1 MPLTGRLSQK
11 VVGREMRHQT
21 TEFRHRAFSDRPAT
35 VTRRIDID
43 HGLDYNLPVVADVGC
58 IFVDLYPTESQGDR
72 HENTDAD
79 AAISDR
85 NCRST
90 R

>member
-1 MPLTGRLSQK
+1 MLWSQNK
-11 VVGREMRHQT
+11 SDVAKSFSNRD
-21 TEFRHRAFSDRPAT
+21 EFRHRAFSDRPAT

-43 HGLDYNLPVVADVGC
+43 HGIDYNLPVVADVGC
-58 IFVDLYPTESQGDR
+58 IFVDLYPKESQGDR
-72 HENTDAD
+72 HEINDAD
-79 AAISDR
+79 AANFDR